1 MPELARDD
9 IEALAREVFGP
20 KCRVLAWHPVTHE
33 ADYAVVFAT
42 LVFPA
47 RAVVLKLAD
56 ATSATH
62 FAREAAIQRRVA
74 RETTVPVCEVL
85 AVDDSCQRLPW
96 RYLMMAH
103 VPGMAW
109 RDGLKRMSPHARY
122 DIFRQLGKATAAL
135 HSLRYPQFGEVR
147 DDETPPPAP
156 PCEPLGSRT
165 SLLRGEGSIAALTA
179 RARRRIA
186 HPAHADLFAAVL
198 QAHASDF
205 ADLTEPRLTHE
216 DLNPYNLLLVPG
228 DEPDDDWRISAVLDF
243 GSAWAGCPESDIA
256 RLELWRDMMGDGF
269 TDGYT
274 ASQPIADDYPK
285 RRPVYQLL
293 WCLEYARPTAQ
304 HHADTARVCATL
316 NIPPVTFGD
325 SAE

>member
-1 MPELARDD
+1 MPELAHDD

-20 KCRVLAWHPVTHE
+20 KCRVLAWHPVEHG
-33 ADYAVVFAT
+33 DDHAVVFAT

-47 RAVVLKLAD
+47 RVVVLKLAD
-56 ATSATH
+56 ATSATC
-62 FAREAAIQRRVA
+62 FSREANIQQRVA
-74 RETTVPVCEVL
+74 RETAVPVCDVL
-85 AVDDSCQRLPW
+85 AVDDSCQRFPW

-103 VPGMAW
+103 APGMAW

-122 DIFRQLGKATAAL
+122 DIFRQLGEATAAL
-135 HSLRYPQFGEVR
+135 HSLTYPRFGEVE
-147 DDETPPPAP
+147 DSDSALPAP
-156 PCEPLGSRT
+156 GGAYLS
-165 SLLRGEGSIAALTA
+165 ALES

-186 HPAHADLFAAVL
+186 NPAHADLFVAAL

-228 DEPDDDWRISAVLDF
+228 DEPDDDWRLAAALDF
-243 GSAWAGCPESDIA
+243 GSAWAGCSESDIA
-256 RLELWRDMMGDGF
+256 RLELWRGMMGDGF
-269 TDGYT
+269 TEGYT
-274 ASQPIADDYPK
+274 ASLPIATDYPK
-285 RRPVYQLL
+285 RRPIYQLL

-316 NIPPVTFGD
+316 GIPPITFGD
-325 SAE
+325 TDG

>member
-47 RAVVLKLAD
+47 RVVVLKLAD

-103 VPGMAW
+103 APGMAW

-122 DIFRQLGKATAAL
+122 DIFRQLGEATAAL
-135 HSLRYPQFGEVR
+135 HSLRYPQFGEVV
-147 DDETPPPAP
+147 ELPPPLTPPP
-156 PCEPLGSRT
+156 
-165 SLLRGEGSIAALTA
+165 
-179 RARRRIA
+179 
-186 HPAHADLFAAVL
+186 
-198 QAHASDF
+198 Q
-205 ADLTEPRLTHE
+205 
-216 DLNPYNLLLVPG
+216 
-228 DEPDDDWRISAVLDF
+228 
-243 GSAWAGCPESDIA
+243 
-256 RLELWRDMMGDGF
+256 GDGNQSQ
-269 TDGYT
+269 TRPSMPENLETLPSQGRVAAGREGASRQPA
-274 ASQPIADDYPK
+274 ASQPTSRGLPSAAP
-285 RRPVYQLL
+285 RGWPSSPARASARPVR
-293 WCLEYARPTAQ
+293 ARP
-304 HHADTARVCATL
+304 R
-316 NIPPVTFGD
+316 PEWRSPR
-325 SAE
+325 SESSP